1 MAKTGIV
8 WNTKKVTEL
17 IERIDNG
24 VPADFAP
31 FYDQNTNYKA
41 ADIVFEYTQEEM
53 TELAK
58 CAADVVYFG
67 EKYCFSMTDEGIRKI
82 TLREYQKDMLKSFQE
97 NRFNVML
104 ASRQIGKTVTSSI
117 FIAWYLCFHYDRN
130 CMVVAN
136 KLATTNEIVDK
147 IKIILKNLP
156 FFMKPGIVSGGVTG
170 MRFDNGNRLFSQAT
184 TKTAAIG
191 FTIHLLFADE
201 FAHIHN
207 NFLLPFY
214 RSIYPTLSSSQIS
227 RMIICSTPNGMNL
240 FYEIYQGALQGKNA
254 FHPIRIDWWQVPGR
268 DDEWKRREIA
278 NLGNEELF
286 NQEYGNQF
294 LASSRLLLS
303 VSTLNFMKRIARN
316 YRHVELDGFLDYPDL
331 QEALKWHPDYD
342 PSSYNIRD
350 EKIVFAIDIGD
361 GVGRD
366 YTVINIFKLEPKSR
380 AMIRQTRDWTDET
393 SFFRLKQIGMFRSN
407 KLSVE
412 EMAKCL
418 EILVF
423 DMYHHENIKVVMEI
437 NFKGNLVFE
446 RLSRHRE
453 FYPELFLYTKHS
465 INNDQMK
472 LGVKIQ
478 KDNKES
484 YARELR
490 NFLHHKRVV
499 LTEVKTFEEL
509 SAFGINN
516 AGRYESQMGND
527 DVAMTCVNLITYFDS
542 IDFYETVEDM
552 YDTIDLSIKREV
564 ETRMASDGGAEDVMD
579 VFRVIRDMDNRQM
592 PVAPKSTY
600 NGKSDNPYLK
610 KRT

>member
-1 MAKTGIV
+1 MAKTGTI

-24 VPADFAP
+24 LPADFAP

-53 TELAK
+53 TELAR
-58 CAADVVYFG
+58 CAADVAYFG

-82 TLREYQKDMLKSFQE
+82 ILRDYQMDMLKSFQE

-156 FFMKPGIVSGGVTG
+156 FFMKPGILSGGVTG

-254 FHPIRIDWWQVPGR
+254 FHGIRIDWWQVPGR
-268 DDEWKRREIA
+268 DEEWKKREIA

-303 VSTLNFMKRIARN
+303 ASTLTFMKRIARN
-316 YRHVELDGFLDYPDL
+316 YQHVELDDFLDYPDL
-331 QEALKWHPDYD
+331 QEALKWHPEYD
-342 PSSYNIRD
+342 PASRDIRE

-366 YTVINIFKLEPKSR
+366 YTVINIFRLEPKSR

-423 DMYHHENIKVVMEI
+423 DMYNHENIKVVMEI

-446 RLSRHRE
+446 RLSRNRE
-453 FYPELFLYTKHS
+453 FYPELFLYTRHS

-490 NFLHHKRVV
+490 NVLQHKRVV

-552 YDTIDLSIKREV
+552 YDTVDLSIKKEV

-579 VFRVIRDMDNRQM
+579 VFRVIRDLDSKQM
-592 PVAPKSTY
+592 PVAQKSSY

>member
-1 MAKTGIV
+1 MAKTGTV

-24 VPADFAP
+24 LPADFAP

-53 TELAK
+53 TDLAR

-82 TLREYQKDMLKSFQE
+82 ILRDYQKDMLKSFQE

-156 FFMKPGIVSGGVTG
+156 FFMKPGILSGGVTG

-254 FHPIRIDWWQVPGR
+254 FHGIRIDWWQVPGR
-268 DDEWKRREIA
+268 DEEWKKREIA

-303 VSTLNFMKRIARN
+303 ASTLNFMKRIARN
-316 YRHVELDGFLDYPDL
+316 YQHVELDDFLDYPDL
-331 QEALKWHPDYD
+331 QEALKWHPEYD
-342 PSSYNIRD
+342 PASRDIRE

-366 YTVINIFKLEPKSR
+366 YTVINIFRLEPKSR

-423 DMYHHENIKVVMEI
+423 DMYNHENIKVVMEI

-446 RLSRHRE
+446 RLSRNRE
-453 FYPELFLYTKHS
+453 FYPELFLYTRHS

-490 NFLHHKRVV
+490 NVLQHKRVV

-552 YDTIDLSIKREV
+552 YDTVDLSIKKEV

-579 VFRVIRDMDNRQM
+579 VFRVIRDLDSRQM
-592 PVAPKSTY
+592 PGVQKSSY

>member
-8 WNTKKVTEL
+8 WNTKKITEL

-24 VPADFAP
+24 LPADFAP

-53 TELAK
+53 SELAR

-67 EKYCFSMTDEGIRKI
+67 EKYCFSMTDEGIRRI
-82 TLREYQKDMLKSFQE
+82 ILRDYQKDMLKCFQE
-97 NRFNVML
+97 NRFSIML

-156 FFMKPGIVSGGVTG
+156 FFMKPGIISGGVTG

-254 FHPIRIDWWQVPGR
+254 FHGIRIDWWQVPGR
-268 DDEWKRREIA
+268 DEEWKRREIA

-303 VSTLNFMKRIARN
+303 AATLNFMKRIARN
-316 YRHVELDGFLDYPDL
+316 YRHVELDDFIDYPDL
-331 QEALKWHPDYD
+331 QEAVKWHPDYD
-342 PSSYNIRD
+342 PSSRDIRD

-393 SFFRLKQIGMFRSN
+393 SFFRLKQVGMFRSN

-418 EILVF
+418 EIFVF
-423 DMYHHENIKVVMEI
+423 DMYHHENIKIVMEI

-490 NFLHHKRVV
+490 NFLHHKKVV

-552 YDTIDLSIKREV
+552 YDTIDLSIKKEV

-579 VFRVIRDMDNRQM
+579 VFRVIRDMDSRQM
-592 PVAPKSTY
+592 PGIPKSTY